1 MPRSVDLYDSSPNDP
16 ISAAQLVVLEL
27 AAGRSAQAAP
37 VNGAQEPAAV
47 LATPQKPQQ
56 PLTLLGRLNDNEA
69 TPRSSVA
76 GSPAPEGTTPNPDR
90 DTPMG
95 DPDQPPSS
103 LIFRDP
109 VLEKVKI
116 AEERDRTLPLMALD
130 HAILE
135 SLAHGGRGDD
145 KKMRDLFG
153 GIVLVGGV
161 AKTPGFREF
170 LEHRLRDLRPG
181 IDILLPPPPR
191 DLDPQVIAWKGGSV
205 FGRLSAHG
213 NDSWISRAEY
223 DILGSR
229 LLNNKCMFAW

>member
-1 MPRSVDLYDSSPNDP
+1 MDLYDSSPNDP

-37 VNGAQEPAAV
+37 ANGLQEQPAAAI

-56 PLTLLGRLNDNEA
+56 QPLNLLGRLNDTNNEA
-69 TPRSSVA
+69 TPRSSIA
-76 GSPAPEGTTPNPDR
+76 GSPAPEANTPNPDR

-95 DPDQPPSS
+95 DTDLPP
-103 LIFRDP
+103 LVFRDP
-109 VLEKVKI
+109 VLEKVAI
-116 AEERDRTLPLMALD
+116 AEARDTLLPLMPLD

-135 SLAHGGRGDD
+135 SLAQGGRGDD
-145 KKMRDLFG
+145 KKMRDFFG

-170 LEHRLRDLRPG
+170 LENRLRDLRPG

-205 FGRLSAHG
+205 FGRLSGHG
-213 NDSWISRAEY
+213 NDSWISKVEY

>member
-161 AKTPGFREF
+161 AKTPGSATCG
-170 LEHRLRDLRPG
+170 LESTSSSPRPRATSILRSSLGRAG
-181 IDILLPPPPR
+181 ACSAGCPPMGT
-191 DLDPQVIAWKGGSV
+191 IAGLVGPSMT
-205 FGRLSAHG
+205 S
-213 NDSWISRAEY
+213 
-223 DILGSR
+223 
-229 LLNNKCMFAW
+229 